1 MQLNKISRKN
11 KKKIHLQWIKMKKK
25 GSISR
30 ARKIQSSWAFKKRPK
45 RMSLEQFTHLN
56 FIFFKGLM
64 ICLLLFNLSL

>member
-1 MQLNKISRKN
+1 MKLNKISRKN
-11 KKKIHLQWIKMKKK
+11 KKKNPLAMDKNKKK
-25 GSISR
+25 SLISR

-64 ICLLLFNLSL
+64 ICHLLFNLSL

>member
-1 MQLNKISRKN
+1 MDKN
-11 KKKIHLQWIKMKKK
+11 KKKSL
-25 GSISR
+25 ISR

-64 ICLLLFNLSL
+64 ICHLLFNLSL